1 MKFFIKILILFVII
15 FLNLNNSYSNNWFT
29 SSGNYNSSK
38 YSTLSQIDKNNVR
51 NLEKAWIYKNG
62 FKPLKEKNS
71 YSNNQATP
79 IFTGTTDNM
88 VYALN
93 SKNGEILWRYKMLY
107 AGSSPPMTY
116 FYKANQYIIVN
127 SSGGRFYGYDNQIFG
142 DQIYAFKL
150 N

>member
-15 FLNLNNSYSNNWFT
+15 FLNLNNSYSNDWFT

-79 IFTGTTDNM
+79 IFTGKNLIVSSLDNSLI
-88 VYALN
+88 ALN
-93 SKNGEILWRYKMLY
+93 PETGEENWRLKLD
-107 AGSSPPMTY
+107 
-116 FYKANQYIIVN
+116 
-127 SSGGRFYGYDNQIFG
+127 GYLLARRGLHIMKEIFL
-142 DQIYAFKL
+142 FL
-150 N
+150 V